1 MAARLIETGTHAAIP
16 LPGRVHGKQLARL
29 CELIQELTDRNGG
42 WGKVHL
48 DIRGG
53 CIHSVSTETTELF
66 ALEKLPTA

>member
-1 MAARLIETGTHAAIP
+1 MAARLIETGSHVALP

-48 DIRGG
+48 DIRGRNYQRHNDTY
-53 CIHSVSTETTELF
+53 CS
-66 ALEKLPTA
+66 AD

>member
-1 MAARLIETGTHAAIP
+1 
-16 LPGRVHGKQLARL
+16 VHGKQLARL